1 LVGGEE
7 AVDVHAIGLVDQ
19 SFYGNGMEPRS
30 AAVVTPEAVPLD
42 LETASIGSRFL
53 GLMIDW
59 VIQGVLLVLLVVVAS
74 RASVSGW
81 AGGAAVFFL
90 VFIVIWG
97 YPIALE
103 TLWRGRTVGKAA
115 LGLRVVTKEG
125 GQIGFRHAAIRASF
139 GIVDFILSSGA
150 VAVICV
156 LATADNQRLGDLV
169 AGTVVLRERTGLRRP
184 SPASFAAPPGL
195 ESYAAGLDLAGLGP
209 AEYGVVRT
217 FLLRA
222 PSLPPAVRAQLAAQV
237 ADTVVARVQPPPPQG
252 IPAEVFL
259 ACVAAAY
266 RARGS

>member
-1 LVGGEE
+1 
-7 AVDVHAIGLVDQ
+7 
-19 SFYGNGMEPRS
+19 MEPRP

-53 GLMIDW
+53 ALLIDW
-59 VIQGVLLVLLVVVAS
+59 TIQGTLLFVLLYIAARGQLG
-74 RASVSGW
+74 GW
-81 AGGAAVFFL
+81 AEGAAVFFL
-90 VFIVIWG
+90 VFLVLWG

-103 TLWRGRTVGKAA
+103 TLWHGKTVGKAA

-125 GQIGFRHAAIRASF
+125 GQIGFRHAAIRAAL
-139 GIVDFILSSGA
+139 GLVDFLLSSGA

-169 AGTVVLRERTGLRRP
+169 AGTIVLRERTGLRRP
-184 SPASFAAPPGL
+184 SPTSFTPPPGL

-209 AEYGVVRT
+209 AEYGVVRA

-237 ADTVVARVQPPPPQG
+237 ADTVVARVQPPPPAG
-252 IPAEVFL
+252 IPAEFFL

-266 RARGS
+266 RDRGS